1 MFSTLNTSDL
11 SLYSEKSS
19 IVTPQSTIIENSSE
33 KTFSI
38 KKNKLI
44 NNINNFKSLI
54 NFEKNNDKS
63 EMGQKL
69 IKDNENPIEINKDN
83 SSLYEYDSF
92 YEYNDVI
99 TDDNFTKST
108 KSKSK
113 EMSLMK
119 CSLSFPVGFESN
131 YTTKDLKTTT
141 STASIEDSGLS
152 IDNSESIEENI
163 MESNNINKGRQNSI
177 ISTNSKTKQ
186 ETLDL
191 LLSSIHKLTSSS
203 ELSTKYRLPVSKSST
218 VIRENSQIKNFNSS
232 KDNNSRKVSLC

>member
-69 IKDNENPIEINKDN
+69 
-83 SSLYEYDSF
+83 
-92 YEYNDVI
+92 
-99 TDDNFTKST
+99 
-108 KSKSK
+108 
-113 EMSLMK
+113 
-119 CSLSFPVGFESN
+119 
-131 YTTKDLKTTT
+131 
-141 STASIEDSGLS
+141 
-152 IDNSESIEENI
+152 
-163 MESNNINKGRQNSI
+163 
-177 ISTNSKTKQ
+177 
-186 ETLDL
+186 
-191 LLSSIHKLTSSS
+191 
-203 ELSTKYRLPVSKSST
+203 
-218 VIRENSQIKNFNSS
+218 
-232 KDNNSRKVSLC
+232 